1 MSMADGIVV
10 NSSGVPQKLL
20 EIECPVKGK
29 LNKSCL
35 PPACDWLCKE
45 TGHYITQKEAYILW
59 SGTTGYGNIKWK
71 SCDLVI
77 YSPKSKSFATIVVPF
92 DVQFATELFKT
103 IQLQI
108 F

>member
-45 TGHYITQKEAYILW
+45 TGHSSLKRKHTYYGQVQLGMAILNGKVAILL
-59 SGTTGYGNIKWK
+59 SIRRSQNH
-71 SCDLVI
+71 
-77 YSPKSKSFATIVVPF
+77 
-92 DVQFATELFKT
+92 
-103 IQLQI
+103 LQP
-108 F
+108 